1 MVEVELS
8 DGQQGSSV
16 GEVSV
21 QSAIQGF
28 DAGEGT
34 VHIGGVLATDDVDY
48 GHGLDDTL
56 HNR

>member
-8 DGQQGSSV
+8 DRQQGSSI

-21 QSAIQGF
+21 QSAVQGF

-34 VHIGGVLATDDVDY
+34 VYIRRILTTDDVDY
-48 GHGLDDTL
+48 
-56 HNR
+56 

>member
-8 DGQQGSSV
+8 DRQQGSSV

-21 QSAIQGF
+21 QSAVQGF

-34 VHIGGVLATDDVDY
+34 VHIRGVLTTDDVDY
-48 GHGLDDTL
+48 
-56 HNR
+56 